1 MTTPDNR
8 GKNACA
14 GEKLRDDDAERVAR
28 EQWLGIAEPGDS
40 TAHSL
45 IGALG
50 ASSALDLVSSGASAR
65 DVVDVLVKQ
74 VDAGAE
80 LIDDLVALV
89 GDGLKRWSGRIGVT
103 DVDAARR
110 SAAACDARFLMPG
123 DSEWPGSFDDLGEHA
138 PLGLW
143 VRGQLGTFPERSVA
157 LVGSRNSTGYG
168 EHITVEI
175 ASGLV
180 SRGLGVVSGAAY
192 GIDGHAHRAALAS
205 NGETIAILAGGVDRP
220 YPAGHSELIERIA
233 ARGALISEVPCGT
246 PPTKWRFL
254 QRNRLISALATATVV
269 VEAGWR
275 SGSLNTAAH
284 AATLGRP
291 LGAVPGPVTSA
302 TSAGC
307 HRLLRDS
314 GATCVTTADN
324 VAELAGVGADNDIL
338 QPLRDWT
345 QTRVLD
351 AMTSRRPRSVDEI
364 AALSGLDHDSVRACL
379 GALDVLGDVR
389 HTANGWLMS

>member
-1 MTTPDNR
+1 MTPDDVGN
-8 GKNACA
+8 NAPA
-14 GEKLRDDDAERVAR
+14 IENARDEAERRAR
-28 EQWLGIAEPGDS
+28 EHWLGIVEPGDS
-40 TAHSL
+40 TAHSV

-50 ASSALDLVSSGASAR
+50 ASTALELVSAGASAR
-65 DVVDVLVKQ
+65 DIVDVLVEH

-80 LIDDLVALV
+80 FIDDLVDLV
-89 GDGLKRWSGRIGVT
+89 SDGLKRWSGRLGAI
-103 DVDAARR
+103 DVDAVRR
-110 SAAACDARFLMPG
+110 SAAACGARFVIPA
-123 DSEWPGSFDDLGEHA
+123 DSEWPWALDDLGEHA

-143 VRGQLGTFPERSVA
+143 VRGALGTFPDRSVA

-168 EHITVEI
+168 EHVTVEI

-205 NGETIAILAGGVDRP
+205 RGETIAILAGGVDRP
-220 YPAGHSELIERIA
+220 YPAGHTELIERVA
-233 ARGALISEVPCGT
+233 THGALISEVPCGS

-307 HRLLRDS
+307 HRLLRDN
-314 GATCVTTADN
+314 GATCVTTADD
-324 VAELAGVGADNDIL
+324 VAELAGVSGDGDLL

-351 AMTSRRPRSVDEI
+351 AMTSRRSRSVDEI
-364 AALSGLDHDSVRACL
+364 ATLSGLDHDSVRASL

-389 HTANGWLMS
+389 HSANGWIMS